1 MRTMLDVFRDAAAR
15 APGTEVFGRAMA
27 DLDTASDAFA
37 AALLDRGFLFG
48 DKLAIAVP
56 DSPDFVT
63 AVVGAWKAGGSAVL
77 ADPAVTTEDL
87 VEALAGS
94 GATALFC
101 VGEHDAVV
109 ASTDV
114 HIVITGPGQLH
125 DLLALHAGERP
136 LASAPDPDALAIDA
150 VTQGAMA
157 VSRSDTRIGRL
168 AVALA
173 GPVREGGATVT
184 EPARA
189 VDTTAPD
196 HEGERR

>member
-15 APGTEVFGRAMA
+15 APGTEVFGRTLA
-27 DLDTASDAFA
+27 DLDAASDAFA

-48 DKLAIAVP
+48 DKLAIAWP
-56 DSPDFVT
+56 DGPDLVT

-77 ADPAVTTEDL
+77 VDPAVSP
-87 VEALAGS
+87 EALA

-114 HIVITGPGQLH
+114 HILITGSGQLH

-136 LASAPDPDALAIDA
+136 LASAPDADALAIDE
-150 VTQGAMA
+150 VTQGGMVA
-157 VSRSDTRIGRL
+157 SRLDTRIGRL
-168 AVALA
+168 AAALT
-173 GPVREGGATVT
+173 G
-184 EPARA
+184 
-189 VDTTAPD
+189 PD
-196 HEGERR
+196 HEREQR